1 MKEVSLQ
8 LKNNVLYPFSQE
20 DKDRLREFKDNQIL
34 RARLTGAK
42 KPRSLI
48 QLNLYWALC
57 SIVASNLEGMSKED
71 VDFEVKLKLKHI
83 QAFRV
88 VKGVTYVELGSIA
101 FRNLDHIESC
111 GFFNRAWPV
120 MAKMISVS
128 EDELLS
134 IAKGEN

>member
-34 RARLTGAK
+34 MAKLTGAK
-42 KPRSLI
+42 KPRSVA
-48 QLNLYWALC
+48 QLNTYWSGC
-57 SIVASNLEGMSKED
+57 RVVANNLEGMSKED
-71 VDFEVKLKLKHI
+71 VDFEVKLRLKHI

-111 GFFNRAWPV
+111 GFFKRAWPV
-120 MAKMISVS
+120 MAKMIGVT
-128 EDELLS
+128 EDALLAM
-134 IAKGEN
+134 AKHEV